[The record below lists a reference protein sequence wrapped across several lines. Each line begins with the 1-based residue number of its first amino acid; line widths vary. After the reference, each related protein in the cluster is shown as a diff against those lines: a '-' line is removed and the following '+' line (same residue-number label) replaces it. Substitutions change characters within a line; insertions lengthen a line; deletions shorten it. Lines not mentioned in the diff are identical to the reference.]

1 MKLNLTYGFV
11 VSNLKGRYLCD
22 KKICDAGKEDKTELS
37 NFYVNVS
44 TFNCVSNYSF
54 LFYFFFFFFN

>member
-44 TFNCVSNYSF
+44 TFNV
-54 LFYFFFFFFN
+54 